1 MGIALLYLLFAANA
15 ALSLVRPWIGVVLA
29 YVISVMGPQYIWWW
43 WFPDIRPALL
53 VTLPMLC
60 GFAISMLRGKVDYSG
75 LNTKGN
81 WCVAILWLSSV
92 VAFYF
97 GPYVDVHND
106 YRFYEPE
113 VMFASWQKTCLL
125 YLIGVLLI
133 DNHRKLKAM
142 SAVILITVAYMVYW
156 ANAQYF
162 LYGKFG
168 RLHGPM
174 DLVGGGIYGDE
185 NNFAVLF
192 VVGIPFL
199 LYFGLYVKRRML
211 SWMAWALIPF
221 AWHAVFL
228 TASRGALVGIAAV
241 LLVFVMRLRNRA
253 AGALVVA
260 AFLGAFAW
268 QAGDLMKSR
277 SATISE
283 YENEDSA
290 ASRIRAWEAAIGMMA
305 THPITGVGFASFG
318 QAFPDFSDIP
328 PRIAHNTFFQI
339 GGEWGVI
346 AGGAYL
352 ILIFSTLNRLR
363 KNGNRL
369 RTLTSTD
376 VGKLYYY
383 INEACLLGL
392 TGFFVCALFLSL
404 QQYEVLYL
412 LLLIANGTLV
422 FSRKSLDETKG
433 ADRESQSE
441 NAGNTTSRSLA
452 SKKTEMREAT
462 WTP

>member
-1 MGIALLYLLFAANA
+1 MGIALLYALFAANA
-15 ALSLVRPWIGVVLA
+15 VMSLARPWVGVVLA

-43 WFPDIRPALL
+43 WFPDMRPALL

-60 GFAISMLRGKVDYSG
+60 GFGIAMLRGKLDYSG

-81 WCVAILWLSSV
+81 WCLGILWLSSV
-92 VAFYF
+92 VAYYF
-97 GPYVDVHND
+97 GPYVDVHNE

-113 VMFASWQKTCLL
+113 VMFSSWQKTCLL
-125 YLIGVLLI
+125 YVVGVILI
-133 DNHRKLKAM
+133 DNAQKLKAM
-142 SAVILITVAYMVYW
+142 SAVILVTVAYLVYW

-174 DLVGGGIYGDE
+174 DLGGGGIYADE

-192 VVGIPFL
+192 VVGTPFL
-199 LYFGLYVKRRML
+199 LYFGLYLKRRML

-241 LLVFVMRLRNRA
+241 LLVFVIRLKNRA
-253 AGALVVA
+253 AGALVIA

-268 QAGDLMKSR
+268 QAGEVMKSR

-290 ASRIRAWEAAIGMMA
+290 ASRIKAWEASIGMMA
-305 THPITGVGFASFG
+305 AHPLTGVGFASFG
-318 QAFPDFSDIP
+318 QAFPDFSDIA

-339 GGEWGVI
+339 GGEWGVA
-346 AGGAYL
+346 AGIAYL
-352 ILIFSTLNRLR
+352 VLIFSTLNRLR

-369 RTLTSTD
+369 RKIMSTELE
-376 VGKLYYY
+376 KLYYY
-383 INEACLLGL
+383 MNEACLLGL
-392 TGFFVCALFLSL
+392 LGFFVCASFLSL

-412 LLLIANGTLV
+412 LLLISNGTLV
-422 FSRKSLDETKG
+422 FSKKPSGDMTAKVEQKEGRNN
-433 ADRESQSE
+433 RR
-441 NAGNTTSRSLA
+441 TSRQTLGAIQSGDA
-452 SKKTEMREAT
+452 RG
-462 WTP
+462 